1 MSDTYTKGIYI
12 KGEEGLSSLVRS
24 SSEDIVE
31 ALGYK
36 PASEDSVETVET
48 NLTEHINNGSSTRQH
63 LTQEEK
69 DKLLHLSYDDL
80 ENAPNIEDDDS
91 GVLYI
96 ADTNDNVVAKVDD
109 EGVHAIGFHVG
120 DEGITDVGDEF
131 VIVDK
136 EDNKAFAVTAEG
148 VRVNELYLGQGATA
162 LSATLTQQAETNNTF
177 TEHIANQE
185 RHITSDERDY
195 WNDKS
200 FASVTDNPI
209 EVTEDGEFVI
219 VDEDDNKG
227 LVLDGTG
234 LTIDKEVYIQTKEG
248 DTNKVAVAKTLE
260 EVQTAIEEIPE
271 WAMQPEKPEYSYSEI
286 QGEYKDI
293 LNAPDI
299 EDDESNV
306 LVIMDQNDVIGT
318 RIGEN
323 GIETINDITI
333 TYLIEGEGESQT
345 TEVMSV
351 RDKFTEVEEA
361 AADFK
366 VEVQTSIQELETKVG
381 NLSNI
386 MNFRGAFASSS
397 EVENPQ
403 PGDVITLTEDGSE
416 WVYDETGNWVE
427 IGTASATDAAVADLK
442 DRVDTI
448 ESDLNTATTGLK
460 ARVTAIESEIDTFKE
475 EVTAQFEE
483 LPEVPAW
490 ALQENK
496 PTYDYDDL
504 TIRPQIEDYIEDNE
518 FIIADSEDRKGL
530 QLTKD
535 GLETVGNVIIT
546 YKDEEEKEHILDVRQ
561 KFAEVDTS
569 ISEMINKLDEI
580 GSISNPDI
588 EELWNTIFK
597 EEEA

>member
-80 ENAPNIEDDDS
+80 ENAPDIEDDDS

-162 LSATLTQQAETNNTF
+162 LSATLTQQTETNNTF

-209 EVTEDGEFVI
+209 EVTEDGKFVI

-234 LTIDKEVYIQTKEG
+234 LTVDKEVYIQTKEG
-248 DTNKVAVAKTLE
+248 DTNKVAVAKTLG
-260 EVQTAIEEIPE
+260 EVQV
-271 WAMQPEKPEYSYSEI
+271 SI
-286 QGEYKDI
+286 QQLRNDI
-293 LNAPDI
+293 DGIGKL
-299 EDDESNV
+299 SNV
-306 LVIMDQNDVIGT
+306 
-318 RIGEN
+318 
-323 GIETINDITI
+323 
-333 TYLIEGEGESQT
+333 
-345 TEVMSV
+345 
-351 RDKFTEVEEA
+351 
-361 AADFK
+361 
-366 VEVQTSIQELETKVG
+366 
-381 NLSNI
+381 
-386 MNFRGAFASSS
+386 MNFRGGFSSFDGVPGPI
-397 EVENPQ
+397 EV
-403 PGDVITLTEDGSE
+403 GDVIIITNDYVDPIYGDVKANSE
-416 WVYDETGNWVE
+416 WVRDEAGAWVE
-427 IGTASATDAAVADLK
+427 IGTASATDAEVAKIK
-442 DRVDTI
+442 DILDIDDADYSKNRLTTI
-448 ESDLNTATTGLK
+448 EKELGD
-460 ARVTAIESEIDTFKE
+460 FKE
-475 EVTAQFEE
+475 EVDAQFAE
-483 LPEVPAW
+483 LPEIPEWVIQPTA
-490 ALQENK
+490 